1 MITFKKFVCLFIC
14 FYIQV
19 LFQTYSGQQLLI
31 DEFLMNF
38 CYFSF
43 SDNCPKTIRWDFLTT
58 SFWQMYI
65 HRDFLLF
72 HHLFGWTKRI
82 FDECSGSDTKSCQY
96 HKSIQFFFSRK
107 NYCWNVRTELD
118 NNLKK
123 QKTALMNTLM
133 KSKSEFVHYKHIFL
147 SLMSLFLSSLKKK
160 IEWPI
165 WLFILYF
172 NLLLFL
178 FLEKGARKWTRR

>member
-1 MITFKKFVCLFIC
+1 MSMVNAVHNLVAEIETNQGLSRVFNLRISSLFFLLHNILLSIYCLIK
-14 FYIQV
+14 
-19 LFQTYSGQQLLI
+19 LF
-31 DEFLMNF
+31 
-38 CYFSF
+38 
-43 SDNCPKTIRWDFLTT
+43 PKTIRWDFLTA

-65 HRDFLLF
+65 HSDFLLF

-160 IEWPI
+160 NWMAYLTIY
-165 WLFILYF
+165 LVF
-172 NLLLFL
+172 
-178 FLEKGARKWTRR
+178 